1 MAVYFAGTV
10 LPPRENL
17 DGFDAQDDTFF
28 FTKNEK
34 ENLDLTDVPIRL
46 EHSDNLQV
54 GKILRNFTVDDST
67 YVVGKIDGKGLKT
80 AFAKNALAGDGPF
93 YGSLS
98 LQHSHT
104 IYTDGTTKKKPIEVS
119 LCTNP
124 RRKGSSI
131 TFVSKPQ
138 ETKKKKYISTET
150 LCNNI
155 MSADTKETVH
165 AASAKE
171 TTEPVAE
178 KESSPMEE
186 DKPASATMAP
196 EQYMRIIIEQEQA
209 LDKLRTDNA
218 SVAEELEKIHSANE
232 AKAKEE
238 HARELQ
244 KAQLITETLTK
255 EWQSEL
261 PATLLTDDV
270 LASLK
275 LVAEKMPKHATA
287 IYELSHMASEQ
298 HKKLSDEFS
307 AFKKDLTRARSE
319 GEFRAVMERRRDVRA
334 VKATPAAPDV
344 KHEAS
349 ARAAPVQEMSDV
361 DKFRELA
368 TKYRPGNVISTMSKC
383 VERRARKRRKPFS
396 D

>member
-1 MAVYFAGTV
+1 
-10 LPPRENL
+10 
-17 DGFDAQDDTFF
+17 
-28 FTKNEK
+28 
-34 ENLDLTDVPIRL
+34 
-46 EHSDNLQV
+46 
-54 GKILRNFTVDDST
+54 
-67 YVVGKIDGKGLKT
+67 
-80 AFAKNALAGDGPF
+80 
-93 YGSLS
+93 
-98 LQHSHT
+98 
-104 IYTDGTTKKKPIEVS
+104 
-119 LCTNP
+119 
-124 RRKGSSI
+124 
-131 TFVSKPQ
+131 
-138 ETKKKKYISTET
+138 
-150 LCNNI
+150 

-349 ARAAPVQEMSDV
+349 ARAASVQEMSDV

>member
-1 MAVYFAGTV
+1 MEMAVYFAGTV
-10 LPPRENL
+10 LPPRDKLE
-17 DGFDAQDDTFF
+17 GFDAQDETFF
-28 FTKNEK
+28 FTKDEK

-54 GKILRNFTVDDST
+54 GKILRNFTVGDST
-67 YVVGKIDGKGLKT
+67 YVVGKVDGSGLKT
-80 AFAKNALAGDGPF
+80 AFAKNALTCDGPF

-104 IYTDGTTKKKPIEVS
+104 IYTDGSTRKKPIEVS

-124 RRKGSSI
+124 RRKGSAI

-150 LCNNI
+150 LCSNI
-155 MSADTKETVH
+155 MTDTKETVH
-165 AASAKE
+165 VASAKE
-171 TTEPVAE
+171 TSEPIVE
-178 KESSPMEE
+178 KESTPMEE
-186 DKPASATMAP
+186 DKSPNMAP

-218 SVAEELEKIHSANE
+218 SVAEELKNIHSANA
-232 AKAKEE
+232 AKAEEE
-238 HARELQ
+238 HSRQLQ
-244 KAQLITETLTK
+244 KAQLITDTLTK

-261 PATLLTDDV
+261 PAAMLTDDV
-270 LASLK
+270 IASLK

-307 AFKKDLTRARSE
+307 SFKNDLTRAHSE
-319 GEFRAVMERRRDVRA
+319 GEFRAVMERRRSVRS
-334 VKATPAAPDV
+334 VSKPATEV

-349 ARAAPVQEMSDV
+349 SRAAAVEMTDEAR
-361 DKFRELA
+361 FRQLA
-368 TKYRPGNVISTMSKC
+368 AKYRPGNVLSTMSKC
-383 VERRARKRRKPFS
+383 VERRARKRRQPFS